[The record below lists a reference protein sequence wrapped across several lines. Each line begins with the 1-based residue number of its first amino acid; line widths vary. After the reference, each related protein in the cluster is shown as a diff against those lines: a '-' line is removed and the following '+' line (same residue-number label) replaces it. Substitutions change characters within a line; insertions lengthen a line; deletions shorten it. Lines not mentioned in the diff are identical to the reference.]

1 VLKVMGIESVRAR
14 ERLFRVNEDGK
25 PASETSLKLVAFY
38 VRRLL
43 SENELDGGCR
53 VAGEGVLGL
62 DLPPTDSVFFYDG
75 LVFAALD
82 AFNNPNKNPTIT
94 GLKPPNE

>member
-1 VLKVMGIESVRAR
+1 VLKVIGVEPGGAQQRR
-14 ERLFRVNEDGK
+14 FRINENGK

-43 SENELDGGCR
+43 TENELDGGCR
-53 VAGEGVLGL
+53 VVTEGMLAL

-94 GLKPPNE
+94 GLKPPER